1 MMLVKL
7 LEVAYNDPTNPYGRY
22 QSNWLTIT
30 MIALSINYIYHA
42 ILFPNYDVNLKQ
54 IRMGYVQILG
64 AFEHE
69 KEITILTI
77 VLTCNFLKFPLAI
90 WFI

>member
-22 QSNWLTIT
+22 QNNWLTIT
-30 MIALSINYIYHA
+30 MITLSINYIYHA

-54 IRMGYVQILG
+54 IRMGYVQI
-64 AFEHE
+64 FEHE

>member
-1 MMLVKL
+1 M
-7 LEVAYNDPTNPYGRY
+7 
-22 QSNWLTIT
+22 IT
-30 MIALSINYIYHA
+30 LSINYIYHA

-90 WFI
+90 